1 MISLENMGEVLMSKI
16 EVIIN
21 ALILWLFIL
30 AAMVAIYIVVNNS
43 DPWKLIS
50 IYWITLAIKNGM
62 DLLKRIGE

>member
-43 DPWKLIS
+43 APWKLIS